1 MTIMAF
7 PPLSLAFLVLSIVY
21 AVYRRIA
28 RISLRDVP
36 GPTSTLFLLGAF
48 PDLLAGQ
55 AGEADFKCSQIYGGV
70 IRVRAS
76 LWIAS

>member
-7 PPLSLAFLVLSIVY
+7 PPLSLAFLVLSVVY

-36 GPTSTLFLLGAF
+36 GPTSTLFLLGIY
-48 PDLLAGQ
+48 LAPSLR
-55 AGEADFKCSQIYGGV
+55 DFLTLFRCFS
-70 IRVRAS
+70 
-76 LWIAS
+76 